1 MFHNKQTFVTNKS
14 SNVIYN
20 PINFQISKLLM
31 ILRDIRL
38 MMLTESNSI
47 TSGVSP
53 KSTINLMS
61 SNTGLASV
69 NSISPENDL
78 LQIEA
83 AINSPLEFLI
93 TTLSSVKP
101 SISLIATSEFN
112 LNQLLLGGDHFSSLI
127 TRD

>member
-1 MFHNKQTFVTNKS
+1 MSDTTQS
-14 SNVIYN
+14 
-20 PINFQISKLLM
+20 ISKLLM

-38 MMLTESNSI
+38 MMLIESNSI

-69 NSISPENDL
+69 NSISLEKDL

-93 TTLSSVKP
+93 ITLSSVKP
-101 SISLIATSEFN
+101 SITLRATSEFN